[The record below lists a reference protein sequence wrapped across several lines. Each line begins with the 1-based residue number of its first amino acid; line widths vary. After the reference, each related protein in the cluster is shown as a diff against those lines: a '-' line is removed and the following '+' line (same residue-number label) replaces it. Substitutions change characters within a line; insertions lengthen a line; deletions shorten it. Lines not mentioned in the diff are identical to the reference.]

1 MRAFA
6 LATLFLAA
14 CATTPPPRS
23 TITQDP
29 PPVEAVRGRQEG
41 MASWYGREQQGQ
53 LTANGERFDMHALT
67 AAHRTLP
74 MHTRVRVTNRSNG
87 RSVVVRIND
96 RGPYSKKRIIDIS
109 YAAARALDMIERGVA
124 PVLLEVLR

>member
-1 MRAFA
+1 LAVAA
-6 LATLFLAA
+6 LLLGA
-14 CATTPPPRS
+14 CASAPPPPRS
-23 TITQDP
+23 TITQLP
-29 PPVEAVRGRQEG
+29 PAREEVRSRQEG
-41 MASWYGREQQGQ
+41 MASWYGREQHGH

-87 RSVVVRIND
+87 HSVVVRIND
-96 RGPYSKKRIIDIS
+96 RGPYSKGRIIDLS
-109 YAAARALDMIERGVA
+109 YAAARALDIIERGVA